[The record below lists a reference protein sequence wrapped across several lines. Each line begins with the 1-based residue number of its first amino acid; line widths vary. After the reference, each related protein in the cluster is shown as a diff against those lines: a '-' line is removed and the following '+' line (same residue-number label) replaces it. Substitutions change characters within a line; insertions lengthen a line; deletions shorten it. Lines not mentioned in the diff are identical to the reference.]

1 MVTTAQVL
9 AVLGILSAPMIS
21 ITVIVLTLAAL
32 NLSLGLR
39 KLFVRVLGFIFE
51 YATRIKK
58 VKEVP
63 ISANTSSDEPSST
76 PEPSPVIKR
85 SSTDPIELNP
95 EKPLLTESKSAAT
108 ISETTNQDQKV
119 STTDIQFRLGKRS
132 FIFLRSSIEF

>member
-76 PEPSPVIKR
+76 SEPSPVIKR